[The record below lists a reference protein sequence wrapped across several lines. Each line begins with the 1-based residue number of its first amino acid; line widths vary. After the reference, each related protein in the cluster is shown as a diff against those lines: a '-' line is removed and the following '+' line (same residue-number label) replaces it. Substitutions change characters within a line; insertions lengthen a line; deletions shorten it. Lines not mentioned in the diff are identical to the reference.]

1 MDGDELVVGAG
12 NCLLP
17 YHAGRYKASITK
29 NGVTASVVYTIE
41 KADQPAPSKPEYDT
55 NHDGDGSVVS
65 VKPVGSSPIQAQDST
80 YTSYPEYR
88 IVYYVDGAEIT
99 TGWEKGTEFVLDK
112 ALTNYYIQVR
122 YSECDNYNASP
133 EAVADS
139 VYFFAG
145 DVEFVVKCGEG
156 VVYTTPKYGF
166 LCMPRII
173 TERLVEKGH
182 KFGEADAWLDLWC
195 HTVYRD
201 KGNAFSFLAPAIQY
215 GKFGSVLTLETL
227 GKRWKW
233 EKTKVWRF
241 FQFYCAYFPLHRL
254 PGSFGCVIYNRCYP
268 TQDECDD
275 PSDEEVMRIL
285 ELIRIKAR
293 NTHTEGTDNE
303 RINRFVAWKSR
314 KVIQKLEDDY
324 TQAEIQNESEKS
336 SDFRDVENSRVAEI
350 PPIIRAYFSHGRNCK
365 YSRNCIYDCSSIDI
379 GETESLENWD
389 IGAVRPFDRFA
400 FFNLDTS

>member
-1 MDGDELVVGAG
+1 MKCLKKFAWVKLSRYEIPLRAKGIMIYFLRLASRAAFRKGTARYCGHINAVDVGSWVGGMVGLKSILEVKKRRDALEIMDELQMLG
-12 NCLLP
+12 
-17 YHAGRYKASITK
+17 YI
-29 NGVTASVVYTIE
+29 
-41 KADQPAPSKPEYDT
+41 
-55 NHDGDGSVVS
+55 
-65 VKPVGSSPIQAQDST
+65 T
-80 YTSYPEYR
+80 YTLDSSTKILTYK
-88 IVYYVDGAEIT
+88 ISD
-99 TGWEKGTEFVLDK
+99 WVLKCSGK
-112 ALTNYYIQVR
+112 A
-122 YSECDNYNASP
+122 C
-133 EAVADS
+133 
-139 VYFFAG
+139 
-145 DVEFVVKCGEG
+145 KEG
-156 VVYTTPKYGF
+156 NNIYTTPDYGF
-166 LCMPRII
+166 LCMPRNI
-173 TERLVEKGH
+173 TERLVEMGH

-201 KGNAFSFLAPAIQY
+201 KGNAFSFLAPTIQY

-254 PGSFGCVIYNRCYP
+254 PGSFGCVIFCKCYP
-268 TQDECDD
+268 SQDEIED
-275 PSDEEVMRIL
+275 PADEEIMRIL

-293 NTHTEGTDNE
+293 NTHTPGTDNE

-314 KVIQKLEDDY
+314 KVIKDLEDQY
-324 TQAEIQNESEKS
+324 TQEEIQNESEKS
-336 SDFRDVENSRVAEI
+336 SDFRDVENCRVAEI
-350 PPIIRAYFSHGRNCK
+350 PPIIRAYFSHGRNCM

>member
-1 MDGDELVVGAG
+1 MKCLAKFNWVKILRDEIPYDAKGLLIYFLRLVSRAAFRKGFACYCGYRNAVEVGSWVGGIVGLKSILGVKSRREVLEIMDELQMLG
-12 NCLLP
+12 
-17 YHAGRYKASITK
+17 YI
-29 NGVTASVVYTIE
+29 
-41 KADQPAPSKPEYDT
+41 
-55 NHDGDGSVVS
+55 
-65 VKPVGSSPIQAQDST
+65 T
-80 YTSYPEYR
+80 YTLDPDTKILTYR
-88 IVYYVDGAEIT
+88 ITDWVLECSGKECPDG
-99 TGWEKGTEFVLDK
+99 
-112 ALTNYYIQVR
+112 N
-122 YSECDNYNASP
+122 
-133 EAVADS
+133 
-139 VYFFAG
+139 
-145 DVEFVVKCGEG
+145 
-156 VVYTTPKYGF
+156 VYTTPRYGF
-166 LCMPRII
+166 ICMPRNI
-173 TERLVEKGH
+173 TERLVEKVH

-201 KGNAFSFLAPAIQY
+201 KGNAFSFLAPAVQY
-215 GKFGSVLTLETL
+215 GKFDSVLTLETL

-314 KVIQKLEDDY
+314 KVIQELEDEY
-324 TQAEIQNESEKS
+324 TKEEIQEKNKES
-336 SDFRDVENSRVAEI
+336 SDFRDVENCRVAEI
-350 PPIIRAYFSHGRNCK
+350 PPIIRAYFSHGRNCM

-379 GETESLENWD
+379 GETESLGNWD

>member
-1 MDGDELVVGAG
+1 M
-12 NCLLP
+12 
-17 YHAGRYKASITK
+17 
-29 NGVTASVVYTIE
+29 
-41 KADQPAPSKPEYDT
+41 
-55 NHDGDGSVVS
+55 
-65 VKPVGSSPIQAQDST
+65 
-80 YTSYPEYR
+80 
-88 IVYYVDGAEIT
+88 
-99 TGWEKGTEFVLDK
+99 
-112 ALTNYYIQVR
+112 
-122 YSECDNYNASP
+122 
-133 EAVADS
+133 
-139 VYFFAG
+139 
-145 DVEFVVKCGEG
+145 
-156 VVYTTPKYGF
+156 
-166 LCMPRII
+166 
-173 TERLVEKGH
+173 EKGH

-254 PGSFGCVIYNRCYP
+254 PGSFGCVIFNRCYP

-293 NTHTEGTDNE
+293 NTHTPGTDNE

-314 KVIQKLEDDY
+314 KVVNDLEDEY
-324 TQAEIQNESEKS
+324 TREEIQEKNKES
-336 SDFRDVENSRVAEI
+336 SDFRDVENCRVAEI
-350 PPIIRAYFSHGRNCK
+350 PPIIRAYFSHGRNCM

-389 IGAVRPFDRFA
+389 IGAVRLNSLMTFFD
-400 FFNLDTS
+400 LDTC

>member
-1 MDGDELVVGAG
+1 MKCLKKYTWVKVPRGEIPFHAKGILIYYMRLASRAAFRKGTARYCGHTNAVEVGSWVGGMVGLKSILEVKKRRDALEIMDELQMLG
-12 NCLLP
+12 
-17 YHAGRYKASITK
+17 YI
-29 NGVTASVVYTIE
+29 
-41 KADQPAPSKPEYDT
+41 
-55 NHDGDGSVVS
+55 
-65 VKPVGSSPIQAQDST
+65 T
-80 YTSYPEYR
+80 YTLEPGTKILTYK
-88 IVYYVDGAEIT
+88 IT
-99 TGWEKGTEFVLDK
+99 DWVIKCSGK
-112 ALTNYYIQVR
+112 AC
-122 YSECDNYNASP
+122 SE
-133 EAVADS
+133 
-139 VYFFAG
+139 
-145 DVEFVVKCGEG
+145 GENI
-156 VVYTTPKYGF
+156 YTTPKYGF

-201 KGNAFSFLAPAIQY
+201 KGNAFSFLAPAVQY

-293 NTHTEGTDNE
+293 NTHTPGTDNE

-314 KVIQKLEDDY
+314 KVIQALEDEY
-324 TQAEIQNESEKS
+324 TKEEIQEKNKES
-336 SDFRDVENSRVAEI
+336 SDFRDVENCRVAEI
-350 PPIIRAYFSHGRNCK
+350 PPIIRAYFSHGRNCM

-389 IGAVRPFDRFA
+389 IGAVRLNSLITFFD
-400 FFNLDTS
+400 LDTC